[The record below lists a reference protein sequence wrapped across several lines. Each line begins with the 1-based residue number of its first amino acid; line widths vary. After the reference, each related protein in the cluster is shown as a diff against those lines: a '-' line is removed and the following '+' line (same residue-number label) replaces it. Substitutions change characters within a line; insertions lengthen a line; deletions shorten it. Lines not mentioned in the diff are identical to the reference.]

1 MYKLFVAFRY
11 LTRNWLNL
19 VGIAA
24 VAIGVLVLVCVL
36 SVMKGFDE
44 EFRNRLRATLSDL
57 IIEPYS
63 EETFEGANE
72 MMAQIEKF
80 PHVVACAPRY
90 DGLALIK
97 VGSSRRYG
105 EYQGI
110 DLARELK
117 TTDFGQY
124 WRDWRGRAARE
135 KLLELV
141 KDNAGKLSD
150 VPRET
155 LRATLAQMRAS
166 DFGLLLPDLQT
177 QAAAW
182 AKETGFDLAAAQ
194 RAAQTAQPEWVQP
207 ANPIYVPAFAGSELL
222 VLGQTHEGKLVSLG
236 VGDNVTIVVAKDAFD
251 DRGFQRCQI
260 AGAYRSG
267 LHDYDARTIYLPIEA
282 VQKLMS
288 KPARVT
294 SINIRLDNFTNA
306 PEVRARLMGI
316 LTPAE
321 LAAGIEIV
329 KGVLGQ
335 PDTDIRRMESRLREL
350 REQEAAWWASGDYT
364 VMIATA
370 EIEGALYR
378 KITTILRG
386 ETGVKPK
393 SDDIE
398 KIRVFQ
404 AAALEREK
412 GGVARKF
419 RISTWEDKRRTFL
432 RAVWIERRIMGFIL
446 FFVILI
452 AGFLILSILHTTVLS
467 KTKDIGILK
476 SIGGSIGGIMSI
488 FMLNGLLMSVTG
500 AGIGAGLGL
509 AIIKN
514 INAIQDFLE
523 RMVGFSLFPKD
534 VYYLDRLPVD
544 KEPGLSIL
552 VICVISI
559 LVSLLAS
566 AYPAWKASRM
576 DAVEALRYE

>member
-63 EETFEGANE
+63 EETFQGSDE
-72 MMAQIEKF
+72 MMAKIEKI

-97 VGSSRRYG
+97 VGNARRYG

-110 DLARELK
+110 DLQRELR

-135 KLLELV
+135 MLLEHF
-141 KDNAGKLSD
+141 KDNAGKLSG

-155 LRATLAQMRAS
+155 LLATLSQMRAA
-166 DFGLLLPDLQT
+166 DFALLPPEVRVQT
-177 QAAAW
+177 LAW
-182 AKETGFDLAAAQ
+182 AKETGFDLATAQ
-194 RAAQTAQPEWVQP
+194 REAEKAQPQWAQP
-207 ANPIYVPAFAGSELL
+207 SKPIYAPAFAGSELL

-236 VGDNVTIVVAKDAFD
+236 VGDNVTVVVAKDAFD

-260 AGAYRSG
+260 VGAYRSG
-267 LHDYDARTIYLPIEA
+267 LHDYDARTLYLPIDA

-288 KPARVT
+288 KPDAVT
-294 SINIRLDNFTNA
+294 SINVRLDNFANA
-306 PEVRARLMGI
+306 PKVRAMLMGI
-316 LTPAE
+316 LTPDE
-321 LAAGIEIV
+321 LGQGIELIRT
-329 KGVLGQ
+329 VLGG
-335 PDTDIRRMESRLREL
+335 PDTDIRRMEVRLQEL
-350 REQEAAWWASGDYT
+350 RQNEASWWATGDYT
-364 VMIATA
+364 VMVATA
-370 EIEGALYR
+370 EIESALYR
-378 KITTILRG
+378 KISSVLRG
-386 ETGVKPK
+386 ETGVKP
-393 SDDIE
+393 SGADVE
-398 KIRVFQ
+398 KIRAFQ
-404 AAALEREK
+404 TSALEREK
-412 GGVARKF
+412 GAVARKF

-488 FMLNGLLMSVTG
+488 FMLNGLLMSVVG

-544 KEPGLSIL
+544 KEPGMSIL
-552 VICVISI
+552 IICVISV